1 MNRFNRFKLML
12 SASAFAM
19 AVLANPSAQAAA
31 DVDMLAEKVIQQLET
46 SGSLDGALDRA
57 IERRVK
63 RENEQR
69 DKTAQEERLRQN
81 ELVTKAR
88 KVDSGRDHMWGNANA
103 RISVIVYS
111 DMECP
116 FCKQFSGVPEAAVAK
131 VGDKVNVVWRHFP
144 LQFHRPAALKE
155 AIASEC
161 VARQAGHNGFFR
173 FANETL
179 RQSKGNGQGLPD
191 GDAGILAIAKKSG
204 VKDEKAFKTCLGD
217 PQTAKAI
224 DDDTQDGSNAGITGT
239 PGVIVRDNVS
249 GHSGLVGGAIP
260 VEQLEAQIRGL
271 LTESQGN

>member
-1 MNRFNRFKLML
+1 MNRLFRSNWIFLI
-12 SASAFAM
+12 SALAVTIVSTSA
-19 AVLANPSAQAAA
+19 AAA
-31 DVDMLAEKVIQQLET
+31 DVDALAEKVIQQMEA
-46 SGSLDGALDRA
+46 SGSLDSALDRA

-69 DKTAQEERLRQN
+69 EKTAQEERARHN
-81 ELVTKAR
+81 ELVTNAR
-88 KVDSGRDHMWGNANA
+88 KVDPNRDHLWGNANA

-116 FCKQFSGVPEAAVAK
+116 FCKQFSGVPEAAAAK

-155 AIASEC
+155 AVASEC
-161 VARQAGHNGFFR
+161 VAHQAGNNGFFR

-204 VKDEKAFKTCLGD
+204 VRDEKSFKTCLGD
-217 PQTAKAI
+217 SVTAKII
-224 DDDTQDGSNAGITGT
+224 DDDMQDGGIAGITGT

-249 GHSGLVGGAIP
+249 GHAGLVGGAIP
-260 VEQLEAQIRGL
+260 LAQLEAQIRGL